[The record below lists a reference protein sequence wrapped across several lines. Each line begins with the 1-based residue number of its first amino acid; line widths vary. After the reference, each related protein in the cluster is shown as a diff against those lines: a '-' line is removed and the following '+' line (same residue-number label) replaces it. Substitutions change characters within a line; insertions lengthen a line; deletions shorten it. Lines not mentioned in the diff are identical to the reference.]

1 MANAECLPPAH
12 LPTFE
17 LPHLQ
22 TFKLPPLLLLV
33 LAAAL
38 TTVSVARANVTL
50 VSFTAAPGDGEVDI
64 NWETATEID
73 TAGFFVRRSEAENG
87 EFARI
92 SDFIPAEGDGLTGA
106 TYEYLDEGLT
116 NGMTYFYQ
124 LEAIDYDQSVEF
136 FGPISVTLSG
146 GGATPTLTPTDT
158 STPQGNPTA
167 TSTSRK
173 TKTPTHTPT
182 RTPTRTR
189 VPTKTPTPRPHYTPT
204 PTFTASPIP
213 SPTSTPT
220 REFFSPPSPTL
231 PGASA
236 GGAYPALAE
245 SPTTVFT
252 DTTRQ
257 TSAPRPAPSQ
267 TFAPAGKSASKWAST
282 RGLALG
288 LVALLW
294 LLLAAWMAYFVFKVG
309 DK

>member
-1 MANAECLPPAH
+1 M
-12 LPTFE
+12 
-17 LPHLQ
+17 
-22 TFKLPPLLLLV
+22 

-50 VSFTAAPGDGEVDI
+50 VSFTAAPGDGEVDL

-73 TAGFFVRRSEAENG
+73 TAGFFVRRSETENG
-87 EFARI
+87 EFARV

-106 TYEYLDEGLT
+106 TYEYVDEGLT

-136 FGPISVTLSG
+136 FGPISATLT
-146 GGATPTLTPTDT
+146 GGAATLTPTITPTDTATPEETPTVT
-158 STPQGNPTA
+158 STPK
-167 TSTSRK
+167 K
-173 TKTPTHTPT
+173 TKTPT

-231 PGASA
+231 PGTLA
-236 GGAYPALAE
+236 GGAYPAPAA
-245 SPTTVFT
+245 SPTATLT
-252 DTTRQ
+252 DTIRQ
-257 TSAPRPAPSQ
+257 TPAPTASPSQAPAPEGQSAPD
-267 TFAPAGKSASKWAST
+267 WASA